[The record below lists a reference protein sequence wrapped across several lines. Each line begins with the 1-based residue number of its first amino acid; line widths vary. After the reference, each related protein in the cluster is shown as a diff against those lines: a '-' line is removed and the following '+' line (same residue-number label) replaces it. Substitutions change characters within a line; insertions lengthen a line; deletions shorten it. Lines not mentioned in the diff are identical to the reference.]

1 MMTLFRPVASRPAWK
16 AIEALHGEMR
26 ELHLREL
33 FADDPKH
40 ENDKRSLVYH
50 VVGMPSYQNQR
61 LRKTM
66 R

>member
-1 MMTLFRPVASRPAWK
+1 MTTLLRSVVSRSVWK
-16 AIEALHGEMR
+16 ALEAHHGEMR
-26 ELHLREL
+26 ELHLRKL

-40 ENDKRSLVYH
+40 ENDRRSLVYH